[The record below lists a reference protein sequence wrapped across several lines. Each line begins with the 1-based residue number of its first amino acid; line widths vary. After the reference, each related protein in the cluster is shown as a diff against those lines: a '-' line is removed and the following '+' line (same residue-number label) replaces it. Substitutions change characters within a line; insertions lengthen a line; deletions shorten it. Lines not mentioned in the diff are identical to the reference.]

1 MLITKANKQSSRVS
15 TSTVCLL
22 VLYLDQL
29 SIMKLA
35 LMYDIYD
42 IYASNSL
49 SLSLDLLTH

>member
-35 LMYDIYD
+35 LMYDIY
-42 IYASNSL
+42 ASNSL